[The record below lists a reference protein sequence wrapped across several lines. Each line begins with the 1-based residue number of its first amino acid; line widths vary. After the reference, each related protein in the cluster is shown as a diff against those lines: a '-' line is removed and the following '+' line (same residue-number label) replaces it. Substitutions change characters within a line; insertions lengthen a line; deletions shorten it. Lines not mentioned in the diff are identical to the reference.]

1 MVGKGMSGVKSSE
14 SKNSDNVAL
23 DGSNPNP
30 KKKVMIEILTQQSNG
45 L

>member
-23 DGSNPNP
+23 DGTNSNL
-30 KKKVMIEILTQQSNG
+30 KKVMIEILTQQSNG